1 MVSLIFDVGAATYNH
16 IKGDH
21 KKAIGHWKDAG
32 YDTFAVLVPFL
43 PASLSKVRYVDDA
56 TELAGD
62 VAKSKVKN
70 LDGSKGKQDHQ
81 QKVQELNSKALGE
94 ANNDETVLIEKKIRI
109 EGSNRRPDVQIIDKD
124 NRTRKIFEAERHP
137 ESKRNRMREEEY
149 KRLSIEYETHSLK

>member
-1 MVSLIFDVGAATYNH
+1 MPAAAGQYLAAHESLLDFGARFYDPAAAIFLQQDPLAEKYYN
-16 IKGDH
+16 ISPY
-21 KKAIGHWKDAG
+21 AYCANNPVN
-32 YDTFAVLVPFL
+32 F
-43 PASLSKVRYVDDA
+43 VDPD
-56 TELAGD
+56 
-62 VAKSKVKN
+62 
-70 LDGSKGKQDHQ
+70 GKQDHQ

-94 ANNDETVLIEKKIRI
+94 ANNDETVLIEKKIQI

>member
-1 MVSLIFDVGAATYNH
+1 MAEKYYNLSPYAYCANNPVNFVDPDGEAWDTLFDVVSLIFDVGAATYNH

-62 VAKSKVKN
+62 VSKKINSVDEVRDVAKSKVKN
-70 LDGSKGKQDHQ
+70 PYGSKGKQDHQ

-94 ANNDETVLIEKKIRI
+94 ANNDETVLIEKKDT
-109 EGSNRRPDVQIIDKD
+109 N
-124 NRTRKIFEAERHP
+124 
-137 ESKRNRMREEEY
+137 
-149 KRLSIEYETHSLK
+149 